1 MINDMETT
9 AIFLGTMSLLL
20 MVHQVLGEYRN
31 RKTIK
36 ELTELNAKQ
45 MAFINE
51 QSDEIR
57 EITVFSLRCVIKD
70 ALERE
75 DYETAHKC
83 KDLIDKYDEADSS
96 IPGRG

>member
-1 MINDMETT
+1 MEN
-9 AIFLGTMSLLL
+9 AVVFMGIMSLLL
-20 MVHQVLGEYRN
+20 MIHQLLGELRN
-31 RKTIK
+31 KKKIK
-36 ELTELNAKQ
+36 ELESLNARQ
-45 MAFINE
+45 MAFIKE

-83 KDLIDKYDEADSS
+83 KDLINKYDEADSS

>member
-1 MINDMETT
+1 MEN
-9 AIFLGTMSLLL
+9 AAGFMGIMCLLL
-20 MVHQVLGEYRN
+20 MIHQLLGELRN
-31 RKTIK
+31 KKKIK
-36 ELTELNAKQ
+36 ELESLNARQ
-45 MAFINE
+45 MAFIKE
-51 QSDEIR
+51 QSDEIK

-83 KDLIDKYDEADSS
+83 KDLIDKYDEADIS

>member
-1 MINDMETT
+1 MEN
-9 AIFLGTMSLLL
+9 AVVFMGIMSLLL
-20 MVHQVLGEYRN
+20 MIHQLLGELRN
-31 RKTIK
+31 KKKIK
-36 ELTELNAKQ
+36 ELESLNARQ
-45 MAFINE
+45 MAFIKE

-96 IPGRG
+96 ITGRG

>member
-1 MINDMETT
+1 MEN
-9 AIFLGTMSLLL
+9 AVVFMGIMSLLL
-20 MVHQVLGEYRN
+20 MIHQLLGELRN
-31 RKTIK
+31 KKKIK
-36 ELTELNAKQ
+36 ELESLNARQ
-45 MAFINE
+45 MAFIKE

-83 KDLIDKYDEADSS
+83 KDLIDKYDETDSS
-96 IPGRG
+96 ITGRG

>member
-1 MINDMETT
+1 MEN
-9 AIFLGTMSLLL
+9 AVVFMGIMSLLL
-20 MVHQVLGEYRN
+20 MIHQLLGEQRN
-31 RKTIK
+31 KKKIK
-36 ELTELNAKQ
+36 ELESLNARQ
-45 MAFINE
+45 MAFIKE
-51 QSDEIR
+51 QSDEIK
-57 EITVFSLRCVIKD
+57 EVTLFSLRCVIKD

>member
-1 MINDMETT
+1 MEN
-9 AIFLGTMSLLL
+9 AVVFMGIMSLLL
-20 MVHQVLGEYRN
+20 MIHQLLGELRN
-31 RKTIK
+31 KKKIK
-36 ELTELNAKQ
+36 ELESLNARQ
-45 MAFINE
+45 MAFIKE

-75 DYETAHKC
+75 DYETAHNC

>member
-1 MINDMETT
+1 MEN
-9 AIFLGTMSLLL
+9 AVVFMGIMSLLL
-20 MVHQVLGEYRN
+20 MIHQLLGELRN
-31 RKTIK
+31 KKKIK
-36 ELTELNAKQ
+36 ELESLNARQ
-45 MAFINE
+45 MAFIKE

>member
-1 MINDMETT
+1 MEN
-9 AIFLGTMSLLL
+9 AVVFMGIMSLLL
-20 MVHQVLGEYRN
+20 MIHQLLGELRN
-31 RKTIK
+31 KKKIK
-36 ELTELNAKQ
+36 ELESLNARQ
-45 MAFINE
+45 MAFIKE

-96 IPGRG
+96 IPGRS